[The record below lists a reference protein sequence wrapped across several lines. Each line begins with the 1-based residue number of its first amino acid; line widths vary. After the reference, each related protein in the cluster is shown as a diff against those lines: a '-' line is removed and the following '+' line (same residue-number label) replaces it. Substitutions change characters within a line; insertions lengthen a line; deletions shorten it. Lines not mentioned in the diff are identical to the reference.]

1 MIRDGNNIFL
11 GKTLRNFNKFG
22 DKKKSTDLVE
32 FQKSATSPGD
42 KSKIIAMASNQ
53 QRVSIQG
60 RILNQ
65 SEFISMLQIKC
76 KLEVWLNRGG
86 LFFKN

>member
-1 MIRDGNNIFL
+1 M
-11 GKTLRNFNKFG
+11 
-22 DKKKSTDLVE
+22 E

-65 SEFISMLQIKC
+65 SEFISVLQIKC
-76 KLEVWLNRGG
+76 KLEGWIN
-86 LFFKN
+86 F